1 MFDKVYFLGDIHGR
15 VPRSIKN
22 LQKTAEANNEHYAVI
37 LLGDV
42 GTNYYG
48 DERDNVLKD
57 DLAKRKNLTFY
68 CLRGNHEMRP
78 KDYNIPIVLNEDVIQ
93 DVYQEE
99 EYPTINYLIDG
110 KMYDFNGYEV
120 LAIGGAYSVDK
131 FYRLSNGWSWFA
143 NEQLTTKEM
152 EAIFEYWKDDGYV
165 DIVIS
170 HTCPFEWQPTD
181 LFLPEINQS
190 TVDNTME
197 VWMEELA
204 NAVQWNIWLWGHYHA
219 DRIEAPHCEMFYYEV
234 EDLESIEARWKKYDE
249 TGELDWWLPVS
260 PSMSKI
266 VNK

>member
-15 VPRSIKN
+15 VPQSIKN

-42 GTNYYG
+42 GANYYG
-48 DERDNVLKD
+48 DERDNVLKN
-57 DLAKRKNLTFY
+57 DLAKQKNLTFY

-78 KDYNIPIVLNEDVIQ
+78 KDCNIPIVLNEDVIQ

-152 EAIFEYWKDDGYV
+152 EAIFEYWKDDYV
-165 DIVIS
+165 DI
-170 HTCPFEWQPTD
+170 
-181 LFLPEINQS
+181 
-190 TVDNTME
+190 
-197 VWMEELA
+197 
-204 NAVQWNIWLWGHYHA
+204 A
-219 DRIEAPHCEMFYYEV
+219 DI
-234 EDLESIEARWKKYDE
+234 L
-249 TGELDWWLPVS
+249 
-260 PSMSKI
+260 
-266 VNK
+266 